1 MNADTQALAI
11 QIPYAHGKL
20 TLSLQRA
27 QLAGVFRSAI
37 EQERPAC
44 SGEDLLAA
52 ALAKPIAS
60 PPLAELARGKRTALI
75 IASDHTRPVPSKVII
90 PPMLRELRRGNPAIE
105 ISILIATGFHRAST
119 AEELNNKFGENIV
132 RQEKIIVHDCR
143 DQDAL
148 AFAGILPSGA
158 ELWLNKLALETDLLL
173 AEGFIEPHFF
183 AGFSGGRKSVM
194 PGVAGRTTVLSNHC
208 AAFIDSEFSR
218 TGNLCHNPIHQD
230 MLWAAQ
236 KAKLAFIVNV
246 ILNGEKKVV
255 RAFAGDALAAH
266 QAGCQEMGKL
276 SLIKVPES
284 EIVITSNGG
293 YPLDQ
298 NLYQAVKGMT
308 AAEAAVSKNG
318 VIIIAAACQD
328 GHGGESFHRIMAE
341 GKTPAEILEK
351 LRRIPAAETIPDQ
364 WESQILAR
372 ILSKNQVIVV
382 SDQCD
387 HNIIRQMHLQ
397 AASSLDEALH
407 LARQKTSQNAKIAV
421 IPDGVSVIVQKQGSC
436 DANMRHHRTGG
447 VVP

>member
-1 MNADTQALAI
+1 MSTNAQTLAI
-11 QIPYAHGKL
+11 QIPYGHGKL
-20 TLSLQRA
+20 TLSLQRS

-37 EQERPAC
+37 ERECPAC
-44 SGEDLLAA
+44 SGQELVEA
-52 ALAKPIAS
+52 ALARPIAS
-60 PPLAELARGKRTALI
+60 PPLAELARGKHSAVI

-90 PPMLRELRRGNPAIE
+90 PPMLRELRRGNPAIR
-105 ISILIATGFHRAST
+105 ISILIATGFHRGTT
-119 AEELNNKFGENIV
+119 AEELEHKFGETLV
-132 RQEKIIVHDCR
+132 RQEKIIVHDCQ
-143 DQDAL
+143 DQDSL
-148 AFAGILPSGA
+148 AFAGILPSGG

-194 PGVAGRTTVLSNHC
+194 PGIAGRTTVLSNHC

-246 ILNGEKKVV
+246 ILNGEKEVV

-266 QAGCQEMGKL
+266 DAGCREMRDL
-276 SLIKVPES
+276 SLVKVPES

-308 AAEAAVSKNG
+308 AAEAAVASNG

-328 GHGGESFHRIMAE
+328 GHGGEGFYRTMTE
-341 GKTPAEILEK
+341 GETPTEILEK
-351 LRRIPAAETIPDQ
+351 LRRIPATKTIPDQ

-382 SDQCD
+382 TDQCD
-387 HNIIRQMHLQ
+387 HKIIRKMHLQ
-397 AASSLDEALH
+397 AASSIDEAICM
-407 LARQKTSQNAKIAV
+407 ARQTTSQNAKIAV
-421 IPDGVSVIVQKQGSC
+421 VPDGVSVIVRKK
-436 DANMRHHRTGG
+436 
-447 VVP
+447 